1 MKKLALISGLLFLV
15 VYFWVNTFVK
25 EDNSFDMVY
34 PSIPVSTLTNFESPA
49 PAISDEPQ
57 AGPASDAPA
66 KDNYLIVASF
76 TDLEQAAKMAEDYAG
91 NHQADMFVLPPTSKG
106 FYRVSYGRYSTTQ
119 EALTALETIKQTDF
133 PDAWL
138 LAAK

>member
-25 EDNSFDMVY
+25 EDNSFDVVY
-34 PSIPVSTLTNFESPA
+34 PSIPVSTLTNFENPDPVIPA
-49 PAISDEPQ
+49 DPRNEQGQDV
-57 AGPASDAPA
+57 PA
-66 KDNYLIVASF
+66 KNNYLIVASF
-76 TDLEQAAKMAEDYAG
+76 TDLDQAAKMAEDYAG
-91 NHQADMFVLPPTSKG
+91 SHQADMFVLPPTSKG

-119 EALTALETIKQTDF
+119 EALEALETIKHTDF

-138 LAAK
+138 LSSK

>member
-25 EDNSFDMVY
+25 EDNSFDVVY

-49 PAISDEPQ
+49 PAIPAHTQTEP
-57 AGPASDAPA
+57 PKDAPA

-76 TDLEQAAKMAEDYAG
+76 TDLEQANKMAEHYSG
-91 NHQADMFVLPPTSKG
+91 SHQAEMYVLPPTSKG
-106 FYRVSYGRYSTTQ
+106 FYRVSYGRYSTTR
-119 EALTALETIKQTDF
+119 EALAVLEIIRQSDF

-138 LAAK
+138 LASK

>member
-25 EDNSFDMVY
+25 EDNSFDTVY
-34 PSIPVSTLTNFESPA
+34 PSIPVSTLTNFENPA
-49 PAISDEPQ
+49 PAITVDPRTEP
-57 AGPASDAPA
+57 AKDVPS

-76 TDLEQAAKMAEDYAG
+76 TDLEQAAKMADDYAG
-91 NHQADMFVLPPTSKG
+91 SHQADMFVLPPTSKG
-106 FYRVSYGRYSTTQ
+106 FYRVSYGRYSTPQ
-119 EALTALETIKQTDF
+119 EAIAALETIKQTDF

-138 LAAK
+138 LPSK